1 MTKDEFIKTG
11 LCELYVLGLTNEE
24 ETVLVEEML
33 VKYPEL
39 KEDCQ
44 GVEKCIGSY
53 ARNSDKVP
61 SWCLKK
67 SLSQKKDKIQ
77 LILMTAVFMLMMSL
91 VFFYFF
97 T

>member
-11 LCELYVLGLTNEE
+11 LCELYVLGLTDGEE
-24 ETVLVEEML
+24 SALVEEML
-33 VKYPEL
+33 EKYPEL

-53 ARNSDKVP
+53 ARNSDKIP
-61 SWCLKK
+61 SFCLKK
-67 SLSQKKDKIQ
+67 SLAQKKDKIRFM
-77 LILMTAVFMLMMSL
+77 LMAAVFMLVISL